1 MYQLADEAKWYRLG
15 IVGISPTKCL
25 GSDTMELGDGWEL
38 FFSGVK
44 PTPFAQA
51 WVEILLNLQVT
62 GSTDE

>member
-1 MYQLADEAKWYRLG
+1 
-15 IVGISPTKCL
+15 
-25 GSDTMELGDGWEL
+25 MELGDGWEL

-51 WVEILLNLQVT
+51 WVEMLLNLQVT